1 MKKSVCALML
11 SVLALAATGQVSS
24 TNGNFTATTPS
35 NLSLQTQAGT
45 VTSTRL
51 TILSATSGSR
61 LAGFV
66 GLNTPTPDDWFHV
79 NGNIRANQFNSVS
92 GVLNT
97 IGATNLSFRTN
108 NAARMTI
115 LGATS
120 GSRLAGFV
128 GLNTPTPDD
137 WFHVNGDIRANQ
149 FNSVSGVLNTIGA
162 TDLSFRTNNTA
173 RMTIGSNG
181 LVGIGIGTA
190 SLANQLQIGP
200 NPQGFGGNDFVATNG
215 NGGLAIN
222 TSGTDT
228 YLWGSTDISIRPG
241 NTGNPS
247 IYAKSD
253 GTVGIGTSSPN
264 PAYKLDVAGTINA
277 TSILVNGQPISSGS
291 SVWTNTGTDINFLTG
306 SVGIGKAPAAGNKLD
321 VEGNVNS
328 TGIFLNSNPGLGDPT
343 FTTRSAGTKFVL
355 SSSLTSAAA
364 DYAFGT
370 SANTLWSSVN
380 TTSSSFKWFGG
391 ITLAA
396 TLTGGGNLT
405 LGSGGSGSVKARNV
419 IPSSINL
426 TGVGATTTL
435 TAASHYYQ
443 NSTVAQTIRL
453 PVVTTLSNGHQFF
466 IKNSSTQPVTVQTSA
481 GTAVQVMAANATLE
495 LTCIN
500 TGGGTGTASWQWV
513 YNTNTAGSPATS
525 QWTTTG
531 TSITYGAGNI
541 GIGTFATTPAER
553 LSIRQAAVAFALTD
567 INITNTN
574 YNTLKIWGNSQNV
587 FGMGV
592 GAETKSAF
600 NPQLLF
606 NGLDNSVLIPSA
618 KFGVGTNTPSA
629 NVHLVSPSSSN
640 PIDALKIE
648 VASFSNSDNAANSS
662 YFSVRDIGAN
672 STPFIIKGT
681 GFVGIGT
688 SSPDQMLTVNG
699 QIHAKDVLVDANVP
713 APDYVFEKEY
723 NLLPLDSIKNYIDQ
737 NKHLPEVPSA
747 NEFKKNGVNL
757 GDMNMTLLKKIE
769 ELTLYV
775 IQQQKEIEELRKK
788 VDGKK

>member
-11 SVLALAATGQVSS
+11 SVLAVAATGQVSS

-66 GLNTPTPDDWFHV
+66 GLNTTTPDDWFHV

-108 NAARMTI
+108 NTARMTI

-264 PAYKLDVAGTINA
+264 PAYKLDVAGTTNA
-277 TSILVNGQPISSGS
+277 TSYALDGSQFMGPQGYLTLNPAQKPVYSAFQMNGS
-291 SVWTNTGTDINFLTG
+291 SVFQEYFTFNNNYNQTIDF
-306 SVGIGKAPAAGNKLD
+306 GN
-321 VEGNVNS
+321 
-328 TGIFLNSNPGLGDPT
+328 
-343 FTTRSAGTKFVL
+343 SATYYR
-355 SSSLTSAAA
+355 A
-364 DYAFGT
+364 
-370 SANTLWSSVN
+370 
-380 TTSSSFKWFGG
+380 
-391 ITLAA
+391 
-396 TLTGGGNLT
+396 
-405 LGSGGSGSVKARNV
+405 SG
-419 IPSSINL
+419 
-426 TGVGATTTL
+426 
-435 TAASHYYQ
+435 TAA
-443 NSTVAQTIRL
+443 
-453 PVVTTLSNGHQFF
+453 
-466 IKNSSTQPVTVQTSA
+466 
-481 GTAVQVMAANATLE
+481 
-495 LTCIN
+495 
-500 TGGGTGTASWQWV
+500 
-513 YNTNTAGSPATS
+513 
-525 QWTTTG
+525 
-531 TSITYGAGNI
+531 
-541 GIGTFATTPAER
+541 
-553 LSIRQAAVAFALTD
+553 
-567 INITNTN
+567 
-574 YNTLKIWGNSQNV
+574 
-587 FGMGV
+587 
-592 GAETKSAF
+592 
-600 NPQLLF
+600 
-606 NGLDNSVLIPSA
+606 
-618 KFGVGTNTPSA
+618 
-629 NVHLVSPSSSN
+629 
-640 PIDALKIE
+640 
-648 VASFSNSDNAANSS
+648 
-662 YFSVRDIGAN
+662 
-672 STPFIIKGT
+672 
-681 GFVGIGT
+681 
-688 SSPDQMLTVNG
+688 
-699 QIHAKDVLVDANVP
+699 
-713 APDYVFEKEY
+713 
-723 NLLPLDSIKNYIDQ
+723 
-737 NKHLPEVPSA
+737 
-747 NEFKKNGVNL
+747 
-757 GDMNMTLLKKIE
+757 
-769 ELTLYV
+769 
-775 IQQQKEIEELRKK
+775 
-788 VDGKK
+788 